1 MKHNII
7 KSLLF
12 SASLS
17 KVHRTFF
24 TLALGAMLLTSCGK
38 DNKDNEALIGKWYN
52 TAQSYEITIAGQTYI
67 PEGYICME
75 FTDDKVLVS
84 DQRTNCL
91 AEWHKYS
98 LSEESGKQL
107 LEIEGG
113 CYKGRVFVVE
123 KLTSDELVLLPRYN
137 EIDRDFRYIMKR
149 DESLIYPTQL
159 K

>member
-1 MKHNII
+1 MKNNII
-7 KSLLF
+7 KSL
-12 SASLS
+12 AA
-17 KVHRTFF
+17 
-24 TLALGAMLLTSCGK
+24 LALGALLLTSCGK
-38 DNKDNEALIGKWYN
+38 DNKDNEALIGKWAN
-52 TAQSYEITIAGQTYI
+52 TAQSCEITIAGQENI

-91 AEWHKYS
+91 AERHKYS

-113 CYKGRVFVVE
+113 CHGGIFVVE
-123 KLTSDELVLLPRYN
+123 ELTNGKLVLAPFSSGA
-137 EIDRDFRYIMKR
+137 DWDFRYIMKHC
-149 DESLIYPTQL
+149 

>member
-1 MKHNII
+1 MKNNII
-7 KSLLF
+7 KSLV
-12 SASLS
+12 A
-17 KVHRTFF
+17 
-24 TLALGAMLLTSCGK
+24 LALGALLLTSCGK
-38 DNKDNEALIGKWYN
+38 DNKDNEALIGKWAN
-52 TAQSYEITIAGQTYI
+52 TAQSCEVTIWGQEDI
-67 PEGYICME
+67 PEGYIYME

-113 CYKGRVFVVE
+113 CHGGIFVVE
-123 KLTSDELVLLPRYN
+123 ELTNGKLVLAPFSSGA
-137 EIDRDFRYIMKR
+137 DWDFRYIMKHC
-149 DESLIYPTQL
+149 

>member
-1 MKHNII
+1 MTHNII
-7 KSLLF
+7 KTRLF

-17 KVHRTFF
+17 KVHWTFF
-24 TLALGAMLLTSCGK
+24 TLALGALLLTSCGK

-52 TAQSYEITIAGQTYI
+52 TAQSYEITIDGRQNI
-67 PEGYICME
+67 PEGYIYME
-75 FTDDKVLVS
+75 FTDDKVWVS
-84 DQRTNCL
+84 DSRTDCL

-123 KLTSDELVLLPRYN
+123 RLTSDELVLAPFSSGA
-137 EIDRDFRYIMKR
+137 DWDFRYIMKR
-149 DESLIYPTQL
+149 P
-159 K
+159 

>member
-7 KSLLF
+7 KSL
-12 SASLS
+12 SALIMG
-17 KVHRTFF
+17 
-24 TLALGAMLLTSCGK
+24 ALLLTSCGK
-38 DNKDNEALIGKWYN
+38 DNKDNEALIGKWFN
-52 TAQSYEITIAGQTYI
+52 TAQSYEITIDGRQNI
-67 PEGYICME
+67 PEGYIYME

-84 DQRTNCL
+84 DSRTDCL

-123 KLTSDELVLLPRYN
+123 KLTSDELVLAPFSSGA
-137 EIDRDFRYIMKR
+137 DWDFRYIMKR
-149 DESLIYPTQL
+149 CE
-159 K
+159 

>member
-24 TLALGAMLLTSCGK
+24 TLALGALLLTSCGK
-38 DNKDNEALIGKWYN
+38 DNKDNEALIGKWTN
-52 TAQSYEITIAGQTYI
+52 TAQSYEVTISGREDI
-67 PEGYICME
+67 PEGYIYME

-84 DQRTNCL
+84 DQRTDCL
-91 AEWHKYS
+91 AEWHNYT
-98 LSEESGKQL
+98 LSKESGKQL
-107 LEIEGG
+107 LEIKGG

-123 KLTSDELVLLPRYN
+123 KLTSDELVLAPFSSGA
-137 EIDRDFRYIMKR
+137 DWDFRYIMKK
-149 DESLIYPTQL
+149 E
-159 K
+159 

>member
-7 KSLLF
+7 KSLV
-12 SASLS
+12 A
-17 KVHRTFF
+17 
-24 TLALGAMLLTSCGK
+24 LALGALLLTSCGK

-52 TAQSYEITIAGQTYI
+52 TAQSCEITIAGQENI
-67 PEGYICME
+67 PEGYIYME

-84 DQRTNCL
+84 DQRTDCL

-123 KLTSDELVLLPRYN
+123 KLTSDELVLAPFSSGA
-137 EIDRDFRYIMKR
+137 DWDFRYIMKR
-149 DESLIYPTQL
+149 CE
-159 K
+159 

>member
-7 KSLLF
+7 QSLV
-12 SASLS
+12 A
-17 KVHRTFF
+17 
-24 TLALGAMLLTSCGK
+24 LALGAMLLTSCGK
-38 DNKDNEALIGKWYN
+38 DNKDNEALIGKWTN
-52 TAQSYEITIAGQTYI
+52 TAQSCEITIAGQENI
-67 PEGYICME
+67 PEGYIYME

-84 DQRTNCL
+84 DQRTDCL

-123 KLTSDELVLLPRYN
+123 KLTSDELVLAPFSSGA
-137 EIDRDFRYIMKR
+137 DWDFRYIMKR
-149 DESLIYPTQL
+149 CE
-159 K
+159 